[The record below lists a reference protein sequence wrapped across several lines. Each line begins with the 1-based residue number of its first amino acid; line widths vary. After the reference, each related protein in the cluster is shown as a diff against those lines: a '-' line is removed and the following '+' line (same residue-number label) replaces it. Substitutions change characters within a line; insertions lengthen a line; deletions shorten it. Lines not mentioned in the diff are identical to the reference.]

1 MEICVTAQ
9 IDTKSD
15 FLRVFLVH
23 FLTLSENFLEIFI
36 FLSKFEPW
44 VKLEIWYLPTSYF
57 WPSQVQYFL
66 KSKIRLFFKNDGV
79 RKIFL
84 DQENL
89 RYFLSQNPV

>member
-15 FLRVFLVH
+15 FLRIFLVH

-44 VKLEIWYLPTSYF
+44 VILEI
-57 WPSQVQYFL
+57 
-66 KSKIRLFFKNDGV
+66 
-79 RKIFL
+79 
-84 DQENL
+84 
-89 RYFLSQNPV
+89 